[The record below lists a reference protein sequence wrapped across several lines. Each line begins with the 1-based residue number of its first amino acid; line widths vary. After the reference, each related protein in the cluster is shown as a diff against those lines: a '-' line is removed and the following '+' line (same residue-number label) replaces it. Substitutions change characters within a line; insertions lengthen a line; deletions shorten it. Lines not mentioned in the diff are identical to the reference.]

1 MGSWVRTW
9 WQQRTVQHKVWAVLS
24 LLLIPLLL
32 SLAIHFYVTS
42 QLLAI
47 QKERQSVLQARE
59 YIHVIH
65 RLAIDGEDAFH
76 GYVLTKG
83 PEYLPALERAESELD
98 GVPRELFE
106 SELFGYERG
115 AFTGAT
121 QRKYGLLE
129 KAGVRT
135 FSIT

>member
-83 PEYLPALERAESELD
+83 QEYLPALERAESEL
-98 GVPRELFE
+98 
-106 SELFGYERG
+106 
-115 AFTGAT
+115 
-121 QRKYGLLE
+121 
-129 KAGVRT
+129 AGVLRD
-135 FSIT
+135 ILRVIAKVGVEHR